1 MFGELNSSPRIS
13 YTPALVIF
21 SLILQHAKNGAI
33 ILFLLLGEFL
43 YGNILAVWVAGTN
56 AINRNIIWHLLNCAD
71 KPYTVQRK
79 IQEEIDRVVG
89 QDRQPTWED
98 RYRMPY
104 SMAAVWEML
113 RWRPISPL
121 GLPRSTDEDIE
132 IGGYV
137 VPKGAVVMANFWA
150 LNMDRKRWE
159 DPEVFNPNRFLDAS
173 EQTLAPR
180 PQQFIPFSVGK

>member
-1 MFGELNSSPRIS
+1 MSRKNDFFGGVTVIVWRYRLMFGELNSSPRIS
-13 YTPALVIF
+13 YTPALVVF

-79 IQEEIDRVVG
+79 IQEEIDRAVG

-121 GLPRSTDEDIE
+121 GLPR
-132 IGGYV
+132 
-137 VPKGAVVMANFWA
+137 
-150 LNMDRKRWE
+150 RWYYQ
-159 DPEVFNPNRFLDAS
+159 VLLCGLLYH
-173 EQTLAPR
+173 Q
-180 PQQFIPFSVGK
+180 